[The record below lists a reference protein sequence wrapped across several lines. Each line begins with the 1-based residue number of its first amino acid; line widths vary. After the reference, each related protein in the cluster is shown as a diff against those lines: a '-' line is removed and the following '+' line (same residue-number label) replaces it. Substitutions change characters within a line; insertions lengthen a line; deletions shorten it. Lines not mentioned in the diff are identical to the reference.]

1 MKFCAGGRPGAAG
14 ARWRGRVPPTG
25 TRGGVAPP
33 TGSLR
38 GTRPRVDALPRAC
51 PPPRFM
57 EGPELVLWKV
67 RAGSVEGPS
76 LPPTVFCGMSG
87 AGSVEGLWCL
97 LWKVRAHPPTARKM
111 PKRGHPLAPL
121 WTKTCPG
128 LTPPMD
134 QVRSKMS
141 GPPSLA
147 QPRGWWLARVRAKA
161 PWPPSAPLRGGL
173 FIARCPSRRRP
184 SRLQRSAR

>member
-1 MKFCAGGRPGAAG
+1 MAGLFLCLFFAFPFGQVAGTRQRQRQAGGGGGAVAG
-14 ARWRGRVPPTG
+14 QGAPTG

-38 GTRPRVDALPRAC
+38 GTRPRVDALPRAR

-57 EGPELVLWKV
+57 EG
-67 RAGSVEGPS
+67 SS
-76 LPPTVFCGMSG
+76 LTPTAFCGRFEP
-87 AGSVEGLWCL
+87 APHRL
-97 LWKVRAHPPTARKM
+97 LWKDRAHPPTVRKT
-111 PKRGHPLAPL
+111 PERGRPLAPL

-173 FIARCPSRRRP
+173 FIARRPSRRRP
-184 SRLQRSAR
+184 SRLRRSAR